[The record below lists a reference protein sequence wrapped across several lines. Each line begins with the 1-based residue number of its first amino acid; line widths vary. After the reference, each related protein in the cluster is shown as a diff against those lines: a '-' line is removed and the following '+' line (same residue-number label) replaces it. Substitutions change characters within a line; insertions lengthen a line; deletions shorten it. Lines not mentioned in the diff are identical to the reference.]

1 VNRGKLGDMVAYIKK
16 TLLHDWNNINF
27 VIGTNPEDMIEIKFD
42 KKTID
47 SIPGLHAYMNNLINT
62 DDEIVSYD
70 LRWIVY
76 YWGYAEKKYLYYML
90 APVWVHLWVNDIV
103 NMTFSKELL
112 DNESEDSLSESNY
125 KEKREKQFAKLAEE
139 KKPILY
145 SKDIEI
151 D

>member
-1 VNRGKLGDMVAYIKK
+1 
-16 TLLHDWNNINF
+16 
-27 VIGTNPEDMIEIKFD
+27 
-42 KKTID
+42 
-47 SIPGLHAYMNNLINT
+47 
-62 DDEIVSYD
+62 
-70 LRWIVY
+70 
-76 YWGYAEKKYLYYML
+76 
-90 APVWVHLWVNDIV
+90 
-103 NMTFSKELL
+103 MTFSKELL